1 MCNTAPQAPQNLIFE
16 IWVSVCG
23 SKGHEVLRGAVDK
36 VALDAL
42 NNMATLCSA
51 TSVLVAIVA
60 WLSFLTDTPILVIQ

>member
-1 MCNTAPQAPQNLIFE
+1 M
-16 IWVSVCG
+16 
-23 SKGHEVLRGAVDK
+23 LRGAVDK